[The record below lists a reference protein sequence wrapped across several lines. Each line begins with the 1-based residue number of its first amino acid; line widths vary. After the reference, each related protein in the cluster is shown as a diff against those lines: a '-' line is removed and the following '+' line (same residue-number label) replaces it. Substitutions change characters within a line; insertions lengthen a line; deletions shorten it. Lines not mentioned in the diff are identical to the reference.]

1 MKIRPAEEKD
11 IPRLG
16 DLLVQVCRVHWEGRP
31 DLFRDGGRKY
41 SDGELRILLR
51 DPDRPVLVALDE
63 TGQVQGYAFCVLQR
77 HQGEGSFQD
86 MTTLYLDDLCV
97 DEACRGRHAG
107 RQLYD
112 AVLALAREKGCY
124 NVTLNVWACNA
135 GAMRFYEGCGLHDG
149 YMCVDKDTRGAQP
162 RAIL

>member
-135 GAMRFYEGCGLHDG
+135 GAMRLYEGCGLQTQKIG
-149 YMCVDKDTRGAQP
+149 LEVV
-162 RAIL
+162 L

>member
-135 GAMRFYEGCGLHDG
+135 GAMRFYQGCGLQTQKIG
-149 YMCVDKDTRGAQP
+149 LEVV
-162 RAIL
+162 L